1 MMLCLVD
8 MSSSYLII
16 VPLVSFVFFFPFY
29 YIFLFDFSLVSPLL
43 FLFTIPTRHLT
54 HVMLKHW
61 VWSFYM
67 MGSRE
72 KQRSLSGL
80 RWFWDR
86 YPMLMTTMNRRL
98 VSGQGRNICVS

>member
-1 MMLCLVD
+1 MMLHLAD
-8 MSSSYLII
+8 MSSSYL
-16 VPLVSFVFFFPFY
+16 VLFSLFSFFPFY
-29 YIFLFDFSLVSPLL
+29 YIIFFHLSLVSPLL
-43 FLFTIPTRHLT
+43 FFFSTIPTRHLT

-80 RWFWDR
+80 R
-86 YPMLMTTMNRRL
+86 
-98 VSGQGRNICVS
+98 